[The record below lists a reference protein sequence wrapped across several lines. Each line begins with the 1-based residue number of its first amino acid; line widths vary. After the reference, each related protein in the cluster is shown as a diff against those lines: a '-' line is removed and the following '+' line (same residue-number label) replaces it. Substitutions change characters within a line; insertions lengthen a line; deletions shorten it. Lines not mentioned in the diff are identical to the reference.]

1 LDVDLDRVNST
12 EVRVRPKNPNPL
24 AGKEI
29 IRIISRDGVRDLLV
43 PQKTQNTYPE
53 VWHSSELERLKGKAK
68 VETVED
74 KMQELKKKMAENQ
87 KMREESERR
96 KQKLREID
104 FAKVA
109 AIDEGKLMT
118 QTDDR
123 ENVKLLDRAYL
134 AKQEQEEEVKKANRI
149 ILATKCT

>member
-1 LDVDLDRVNST
+1 M
-12 EVRVRPKNPNPL
+12 RPKNPNPL

-29 IRIISRDGVRDLLV
+29 VRIVSRDGVRDLLV
-43 PQKTQNTYPE
+43 PSKIPNTYPE
-53 VWHSSELERLKGKAK
+53 VWHSSELERLKSKAK

-74 KMQELKKKMAENQ
+74 KMKELKKKMVENQ
-87 KMREESERR
+87 KMKEESEKR
-96 KQKLREID
+96 KQKLKEID

-118 QTDDR
+118 QVDDR

-134 AKQEQEEEVKKANRI
+134 HKQEQVKCYFI
-149 ILATKCT
+149 VSQ